1 MMMIFLM
8 IMIMAMLMKITEIM
22 MILAIRVESACV
34 RQVLRSG

>member
-1 MMMIFLM
+1 MMIILLVIMMMALM
-8 IMIMAMLMKITEIM
+8 MNITKIL